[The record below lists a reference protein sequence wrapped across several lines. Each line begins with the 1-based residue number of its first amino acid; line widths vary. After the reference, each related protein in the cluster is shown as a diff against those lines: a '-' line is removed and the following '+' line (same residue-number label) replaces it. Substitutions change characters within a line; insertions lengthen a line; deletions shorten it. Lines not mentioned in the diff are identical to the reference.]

1 MASNNA
7 AYHHQPQQQFSSV
20 PTANNSTNVAAG
32 STFYG
37 SGMPAMLPRD
47 ESFPSS
53 QFGFEVKP
61 PPVPAVVSSP
71 TTEAAALL
79 APEQPPSGQDME
91 ARTKQLE
98 KRQEAKQRYKDKKKN
113 RKYASTQFIHWWIAV
128 ISTTPS
134 IEIIFAIAFAGLAS
148 RSCTS
153 PGRCEQTHETESG
166 ADLQRR
172 AAAVATAA
180 TISLHSIA
188 MRMSSLQILAYRYRI
203 RGSTG

>member
-1 MASNNA
+1 
-7 AYHHQPQQQFSSV
+7 
-20 PTANNSTNVAAG
+20 
-32 STFYG
+32 
-37 SGMPAMLPRD
+37 
-47 ESFPSS
+47 
-53 QFGFEVKP
+53 
-61 PPVPAVVSSP
+61 
-71 TTEAAALL
+71 
-79 APEQPPSGQDME
+79 ME

-113 RKYASTQFIHWWIAV
+113 RKYACRPVYPLYWCFAV
-128 ISTTPS
+128 ISTTPPT
-134 IEIIFAIAFAGLAS
+134 EIIYFAIAFAGLAS

-153 PGRCEQTHETESG
+153 PGRCEQTRETESR

>member
-113 RKYASTQFIHWWIAV
+113 RKYACRPVYPLYWCFAV
-128 ISTTPS
+128 ISTTPPT
-134 IEIIFAIAFAGLAS
+134 EIIYFTIAFAGLAS

-172 AAAVATAA
+172 AAAVAMA
-180 TISLHSIA
+180 TISLHSMA
-188 MRMSSLQILAYRYRI
+188 MMMSSLQILAFFYP
-203 RGSTG
+203 SSD

>member
-1 MASNNA
+1 MAGNNIA
-7 AYHHQPQQQFSSV
+7 AYHQHQHQFSSV
-20 PTANNSTNVAAG
+20 ATANNSTNVG

-37 SGMPAMLPRD
+37 TGMPMLPRD
-47 ESFPSS
+47 ELPTGHLSFD
-53 QFGFEVKP
+53 FEVK

-153 PGRCEQTHETESG
+153 PGRCEQTRETESR